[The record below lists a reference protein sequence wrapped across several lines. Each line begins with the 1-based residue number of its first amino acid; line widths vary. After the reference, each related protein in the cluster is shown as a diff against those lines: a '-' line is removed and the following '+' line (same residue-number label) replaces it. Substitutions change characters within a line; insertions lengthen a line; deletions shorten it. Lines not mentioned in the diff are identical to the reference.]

1 MTDRQPITTL
11 TNNSKP
17 ISLTMSATEFST
29 LEEQLSAN
37 VDKLEK
43 LNVANSA
50 VNPLLYRETAC
61 CINNIKATLILLR
74 THLKYKVKLMEP
86 MPSNKPTRSQFQW
99 TLSTVNRVTT

>member
-1 MTDRQPITTL
+1 
-11 TNNSKP
+11 
-17 ISLTMSATEFST
+17 MSATEFLT

-43 LNVANSA
+43 LNVANST

-74 THLKYKVKLMEP
+74 ASKVEGEP
-86 MPSNKPTRSQFQW
+86 NGTDAK
-99 TLSTVNRVTT
+99 